1 MKIDDKIMSYEIGSK
16 ISNIQSEKDVVNEI
30 AKKKVAQE
38 DTLNKDAIV
47 DISQRSREIQKIRE
61 ALDKIDI
68 IREDKIVEL
77 KDKIEKGT
85 YQIDHEKVAEKMID
99 EFLSELI

>member
-16 ISNIQSEKDVVNEI
+16 ISNIQSEKDVVNET

-38 DTLNKDAIV
+38 DTLNKDAII

>member
-16 ISNIQSEKDVVNEI
+16 ISNIQSEKDVVNET

>member
-16 ISNIQSEKDVVNEI
+16 ISNIQSEKDVVNET

-61 ALDKIDI
+61 ALDKIDV

>member
-16 ISNIQSEKDVVNEI
+16 ISNIQSEKDVVNET
-30 AKKKVAQE
+30 AEKKVAQE

-47 DISQRSREIQKIRE
+47 DISQKSREIQKIRE